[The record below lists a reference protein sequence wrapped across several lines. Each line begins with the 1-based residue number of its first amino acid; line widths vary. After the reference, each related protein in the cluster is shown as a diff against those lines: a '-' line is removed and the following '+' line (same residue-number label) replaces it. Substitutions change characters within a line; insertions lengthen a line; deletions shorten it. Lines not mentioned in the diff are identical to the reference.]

1 MKTPAVTE
9 GTSHQERKSS
19 LVYMSRKVN
28 GIINSNSSL
37 DTVDNFGNE
46 TCQAS
51 VENSTDNCVTRE
63 LQYNANL
70 HSLENGTEN
79 IPPSEACDEM
89 GVSSQ
94 SPSPKVE
101 NDDSLI
107 NEFGER
113 GRRGQLRRSKLFSS
127 THRRGSRHRKDS
139 NKNQAKHV
147 NEA

>member
-9 GTSHQERKSS
+9 ETSHKERESS
-19 LVYMSRKVN
+19 RVYMSRKVN
-28 GIINSNSSL
+28 GIISSNSSL
-37 DTVDNFGNE
+37 DMVDDFGNE

-51 VENSTDNCVTRE
+51 VENTTDNCVTSE

-79 IPPSEACDEM
+79 IPPSEECGEM

-94 SPSPKVE
+94 SLTPKVE
-101 NDDSLI
+101 NDDSLV
-107 NEFGER
+107 NSFGER
-113 GRRGQLRRSKLFSS
+113 GRRGQLRRSKLLS

>member
-9 GTSHQERKSS
+9 ETSHEKRKSS

-28 GIINSNSSL
+28 GVINSNSSL
-37 DTVDNFGNE
+37 DMVDDFGNE

-51 VENSTDNCVTRE
+51 VENTTDNCVTRE

-79 IPPSEACDEM
+79 IPPTETCDEI

-94 SPSPKVE
+94 SPTPKVE

-107 NEFGER
+107 NSFGER
-113 GRRGQLRRSKLFSS
+113 GRRGQLLRSKLFS

>member
-9 GTSHQERKSS
+9 GTSHKERKSS
-19 LVYMSRKVN
+19 LVYMSKKVN
-28 GIINSNSSL
+28 GVINCNSSL
-37 DTVDNFGNE
+37 DVVDDFGNE

-51 VENSTDNCVTRE
+51 VENTTDNCVTRE
-63 LQYNANL
+63 LEYNANL
-70 HSLENGTEN
+70 HPLENGTEN
-79 IPPSEACDEM
+79 IPPTEACGEM

-94 SPSPKVE
+94 SLTPKVE

-107 NEFGER
+107 NSFGER
-113 GRRGQLRRSKLFSS
+113 KRRGQRRRSKLFSA
-127 THRRGSRHRKDS
+127 HRKDS